1 MLPRPLPTWN
11 HISNVTESKVWR
23 AILMVW
29 ANGDSY
35 TNLVYVINQRIVMS
49 LCLGGE
55 FIPSPRL

>member
-1 MLPRPLPTWN
+1 
-11 HISNVTESKVWR
+11 
-23 AILMVW
+23 MVW

-35 TNLVYVINQRIVMS
+35 TSMEDIIYVINQRIVMS